1 MNTAHLTVGASYTSG
16 YGKGRQAAKGHVPE
30 TDNPFRRGSPAF
42 HGWNDG
48 HYDERSARRLA
59 VDRHNA
65 LHLSSVETGSF
76 RDQVG

>member
-16 YGKGRQAAKGHVPE
+16 YAKGRQAAKEHVDVIE
-30 TDNPFRRGSPAF
+30 NPFHPGSRAF

-59 VDRHNA
+59 IARHGAQLWN
-65 LHLSSVETGSF
+65 SVGTE
-76 RDQVG
+76 